1 MNRRLP
7 AEVVSRR
14 RPQQAAQAETTD
26 DFVPLDRKVVF
37 LMKPD
42 KRQKWLTKALKQ
54 AGEGLVRASDLY
66 DVIAS
71 TRFAEDVPYKLGQ
84 KMNRAVQQQLDL
96 FSGKQQRYLST
107 ESLLSTKFGKV
118 GAPEAEL
125 EDVAHEGTDEG
136 EAAVSQMEEMMARCR
151 AFVREKMTERGERNA
166 HAGAEANHDAADQ
179 LPTMET
185 GADGFNA
192 TAGVYGSFHERAV
205 GAPGKTEKAAKGG
218 KREGKRSKKSRER
231 SASSTS
237 CKTRKKRSRSPDDGK
252 KRRTAKSK
260 RSGSSSTSRSTA
272 RKRRKGDAQKKRSCG
287 SSASSSEDDGATK
300 RRHEKRG
307 RRNRSSSSSSLSEP
321 SAKRSS
327 KNKRPKK

>member
-1 MNRRLP
+1 MSGRSSRRRPDGPEDANPLNRRLP

-14 RPQQAAQAETTD
+14 RPQQVAQVETTD
-26 DFVPLDRKVVF
+26 DSVPLDRKVVF

-118 GAPEAEL
+118 SAPEPEVEETAN
-125 EDVAHEGTDEG
+125 EGTDEG

-166 HAGAEANHDAADQ
+166 DAGAETTHDAARQ
-179 LPTMET
+179 LPTLET
-185 GADGFNA
+185 GAEGSNA
-192 TAGVYGSFHERAV
+192 TAGVHGNDSVHEGAV
-205 GAPGKTEKAAKGG
+205 GAPGKTVEKVAKGG
-218 KREGKRSKKSRER
+218 KKEGKRSKKSRER

-237 CKTRKKRSRSPDDGK
+237 SKPRKKGSRSPDDGK

-260 RSGSSSTSRSTA
+260 RSSSSSSSRSTA
-272 RKRRKGDAQKKRSCG
+272 RKRR
-287 SSASSSEDDGATK
+287 
-300 RRHEKRG
+300 RHEKRG
-307 RRNRSSSSSSLSEP
+307 KRKRSSSSSSSLSEP

-327 KNKRPKK
+327 KHKKSKK